1 MHKNSFEHCTGA
13 PRSNGRNATDNVVPG
28 PRRLKGC
35 APFWPNFRSGEVEFQ
50 TIYGCFAHSALH
62 SCQSCIMPSGI
73 SDDLSLLC
81 AQCFAL
87 LSIMYHAHRR
97 YESFDPFC
105 ASTTMTPKEGSVG
118 ATGVATSFWRKSCAG
133 APFRNRGRKVSNS
146 SFEEVLG
153 GSAIS
158 KSNPKVSKSFEIV
171 FSKKYQA
178 KPPFRNGHTVWHL
191 KF

>member
-1 MHKNSFEHCTGA
+1 MSIVPDAQWNFKRRMVALQTTLRTWFDDHA
-13 PRSNGRNATDNVVPG
+13 RRRRS
-28 PRRLKGC
+28 C
-35 APFWPNFRSGEVEFQ
+35 RS
-50 TIYGCFAHSALH
+50 CL
-62 SCQSCIMPSGI
+62 MPSGI
-73 SDDLSLLC
+73 SSDACLLC
-81 AQCFAL
+81 KPRCAL
-87 LSIMYHAHRR
+87 DVMPDAHRR

-146 SFEEVLG
+146 NFEEVLG

-171 FSKKYQA
+171 FSKKCQA